1 MIVPG
6 YRRATEDF
14 ESPVDLADAGF
25 FLSTI
30 ELHVGDE
37 SGMPRCPTTRT
48 SGRTTPLAFAG
59 WEP

>member
-1 MIVPG
+1 MIVP
-6 YRRATEDF
+6 ATAAPPEEF
-14 ESPVDLADAGF
+14 EPPVDLADAGF